1 MNGRGGH
8 VMQFLKNIIS
18 IILSFIIIGMLYVLF
33 LIGNVSSFFSVQSIE
48 KTTSNIDVVHEIE
61 KIKNSS
67 VIAGQKAEIVDIIN
81 TAYDEAERHG
91 ISKDLVDVIFNSTE
105 VKEFLGHVVGT
116 TTDYV
121 INNRKGEVVTSEDFN
136 KLLDANIDKWIDE
149 SNIEISDSK
158 KEVLVIRIKQASA
171 GIVDNLPNTS
181 MVDDKI
187 DGDKLAQVQFIFS
200 SKVKVAL
207 VVLIVLCLI
216 LIFFL
221 NKNKNKWLI
230 YLFMSLLITGLI
242 TIATGFITT
251 DIVTLA
257 LNEYNLSFM
266 INAFSSSFSHSVLIT
281 GIVSVFIAIIMLV
294 VYCLLN
300 KRKDN

>member
-158 KEVLVIRIKQASA
+158 KEVLVIRIKQIGRASCRER
-171 GIVDNLPNTS
+171 V
-181 MVDDKI
+181 
-187 DGDKLAQVQFIFS
+187 
-200 SKVKVAL
+200 
-207 VVLIVLCLI
+207 
-216 LIFFL
+216 
-221 NKNKNKWLI
+221 
-230 YLFMSLLITGLI
+230 
-242 TIATGFITT
+242 
-251 DIVTLA
+251 
-257 LNEYNLSFM
+257 
-266 INAFSSSFSHSVLIT
+266 
-281 GIVSVFIAIIMLV
+281 
-294 VYCLLN
+294 
-300 KRKDN
+300 

>member
-1 MNGRGGH
+1 
-8 VMQFLKNIIS
+8 MQFLKNIVS

-33 LIGNVSSFFSVQSIE
+33 LLGNVSSFFSVQSIE

-67 VIAGQKAEIVDIIN
+67 VTAGQKAEIADIID

-121 INNRKGEVVTSEDFN
+121 VNNRKGKVVTSEDFN
-136 KLLDANIDKWIDE
+136 KLLDENIDKWIDE
-149 SNIEISDSK
+149 SNTEISDSK

-171 GIVDNLPNTS
+171 GIVDNLPNTN
-181 MVDDKI
+181 MIDNKI
-187 DGDKLAQVQFIFS
+187 DENTLKQVQFIFS
-200 SKVKVAL
+200 SQVKVAL
-207 VVLIVLCLI
+207 VVLIGICLI

-230 YLFMSLLITGLI
+230 NLFMILLITGLI
-242 TIATGFITT
+242 TIATSFVTT

-266 INAFSSSFSHSVLIT
+266 INAFSSSFSHNVLVT
-281 GIVSVFIAIIMLV
+281 GIVSVVVAVILLV
-294 VYCLLN
+294 AYQLLN
-300 KRKDN
+300 RRKEN